1 MRFRILRLIA
11 VLFFMNEGITRQK
24 SYTFALRVVK
34 LHLFLSETE
43 KEYVLSKQ
51 LLRCGT
57 AIGAMVCE
65 AEQAESK
72 ADFVHKL
79 AISNKEANEMHYWI
93 SLLRDSELMDE
104 KLANSLLVNCEEL
117 QKLLISSIKT
127 AKNSIRL
134 KL

>member
-1 MRFRILRLIA
+1 M
-11 VLFFMNEGITRQK
+11 
-24 SYTFALRVVK
+24 K

>member
-11 VLFFMNEGITRQK
+11 ILFFMNEGITRQK

-104 KLANSLLVNCEEL
+104 KLANSFLVDYEEL